1 MKTKLAAALA
11 VAALAVACGAP
22 AEVGTPSLDEGLSTT
37 TTAAPTTTV
46 PPTTTTTMDAI
57 TVAGSHYT
65 RIVAPLNCAA
75 AAVNAAWDELGD
87 KEGYVYEDQWEDIK
101 TVLLPTYAESSVAG
115 VTFIE
120 ALAGYD
126 WPAVVRDDID
136 DLMVEITGEAKWSDS
151 MAKATDY
158 LNFTELNIDLTE
170 NKAATVIRAKLGIET
185 NVGLDAR
192 CDTTVI
198 LHAGTGGIK
207 P

>member
-22 AEVGTPSLDEGLSTT
+22 AEIGAPSDEALSTT
-37 TTAAPTTTV
+37 TTAAPTTTA
-46 PPTTTTTMDAI
+46 PPATTTTTMDAI

-65 RIVAPLNCAA
+65 RIVAPYNCAT
-75 AAVNAAWDELGD
+75 AAVNAAWDELVD
-87 KEGYVYEDQWEDIK
+87 EEGYVYEDQWDDIK

-115 VTFIE
+115 VAFIE

-126 WPAVVRDDID
+126 WPAVVRNDID
-136 DLMVEITGEAKWSDS
+136 DLMVEITGEAGWSDN
-151 MAKATDY
+151 MAEATDY

-185 NVGLDAR
+185 NLGLDAK
-192 CDTTVI
+192 CESTVV